1 MVISGPRAAN
11 TAMNGF
17 HTRASTRPAT
27 TGNAIPAHDRGSG
40 SGRGGG
46 PAGTRSVAGRVGGR
60 RRGGRLNGIL
70 PAAAPRPAL
79 TAAGASSVSVRHCR
93 QVAPSRT
100 VAPAGTGAGSVMARP
115 ATTVP
120 LYEPRSVT
128 TGRAPGFCT
137 LTRAWRRETAGS
149 SSTTSQLSERP
160 IVHVSVGG
168 GLWRVPAR
176 RPAVTART
184 RPRLDAPRAGRARC
198 CDNWEG
204 DRPERCCCDWEGDCP
219 ARGCDWE
226 GDRPE
231 PGAISSRAPSQIGT
245 DERGVAGLCQHPST
259 LTPTESS
266 PGPSSRLPSAAMRSA
281 TV

>member
-17 HTRASTRPAT
+17 HTSASTRPAA
-27 TGNAIPAHDRGSG
+27 TGRAIPAHDRGSG

-46 PAGTRSVAGRVGGR
+46 SAGTRRVAGEVGGR
-60 RRGGRLNGIL
+60 RRGGRLNGIR
-70 PAAAPRPAL
+70 PAAAPKPAR

-100 VAPAGTGAGSVMARP
+100 VAPAGSGAGPVMGRP
-115 ATTVP
+115 AMTVP
-120 LYEPRSVT
+120 LREPRSAT

-137 LTRAWRRETAGS
+137 LIRAWRRETAGS
-149 SSTTSQLSERP
+149 SSTTSQPPERP
-160 IVHVSVGG
+160 IVQVATAG
-168 GLWRVPAR
+168 GLCRVPAR

-184 RPRLDAPRAGRARC
+184 WPRFDVPGAVPAR
-198 CDNWEG
+198 WSG
-204 DRPERCCCDWEGDCP
+204 DWEGDC
-219 ARGCDWE
+219 
-226 GDRPE
+226 PE

-245 DERGVAGLCQHPST
+245 DERGVSGLCQHPST
-259 LTPTESS
+259 LTPAELSH
-266 PGPSSRLPSAAMRSA
+266 GPSNRLPSAAMRSA